1 MAQIPVITT
10 SKKRLRDSL
19 SLEERAKAILARP
32 NALTSMGMINP
43 RVVNKQEAGIISDY
57 RASRSPGAST
67 QQGPVAPPTP
77 FQARKAL
84 TGPQGLLNMASGLGE
99 VSEYWQEEAAKP
111 FFGTVSAPFSPS
123 VREQYRLAREQGE
136 SRRKALGTAWDEG
149 LTDTPWGVKGAAEL
163 ILDPINL
170 VPVLGFPGAVGKGI
184 KGSVALTKAT
194 GAATVRQLADTPV
207 PRVLSPQRSY
217 FMPPEGTPGGGMG
230 AGKTEQFRQD
240 MAKMTDFVEGRSRF
254 DDPVLNKELDD
265 ASKKIADEAE
275 RLRATTPPEPTIT
288 TGPTGK
294 PITQAQGPAVPISP
308 WAAKVGDILN
318 HPHLGEVVV
327 ENADDPAILVIR
339 STSPDATAGT
349 MTAKIGRHTFDDIG
363 VEKTAD
369 DLARDAEDALR
380 RSDLT
385 SKMADIL
392 LSAKKL
398 YPRAAAAISRERAK
412 KLGQVGE
419 ERASPV
425 EGPEARAKAFG
436 AMKGEIA
443 RPEFEFIKP
452 FTDEELELAQDM
464 ITQRYKHQPTYWLQT
479 QIAFEKLFVKKQ
491 ALTPRE
497 AGLLDRVF
505 GTAVGS
511 AGLKG
516 KTGWQRAKS
525 IAIESWNIPKAIKSS
540 IDLSAPLRQGSTLL
554 PEGGSSKK
562 ALREMFRSFTK
573 ESNYQDVVASI
584 IDDPVYPEAIEHG
597 LDLTIYRTGVGRAEE
612 FIDLAG
618 VEEAFIGGRA
628 AEMVLGPY
636 LGGLIRVS
644 NRAYVAF
651 LNKLRIDV
659 YKKWRKEANRIAIK
673 QGREGASED
682 ELKGITRSINILS
695 GRGELGRFTDAAMLL
710 NLPFFSPR
718 FAISR
723 FQLPVAVIGAG
734 SDATRKAVLRNV
746 MSYMAFMTTALG
758 VAEAAGVGTI
768 EKNPRSADFG
778 KLRIGNTRIDPW
790 AGFQQVAVF
799 LTQMSP
805 MGRKS
810 TATGEIENVDPRQRV
825 AQFMESKLSPPASV
839 LMSLGRGRRMFGK
852 ELTAQGLLWEDLIEP
867 MSIGDVDEAV
877 EDIGWLAGGAAG
889 TTSIFGT
896 GLTTYGM
903 PDWKDDF
910 KEYISIPRDTNLLEL
925 GQTSRL
931 KYRKA
936 NPEVD
941 AKLFISGAVSSL
953 QTGLAVS
960 IAVSLIRDNNINIDD
975 ITGVQDRKKE
985 IEESKSF
992 VTPRLV
998 DDFIRQAETQL
1009 ESAQPTTT
1017 GPTPTAPLPGGT
1029 NRPITPPISE
1039 LLR

>member
-1 MAQIPVITT
+1 
-10 SKKRLRDSL
+10 
-19 SLEERAKAILARP
+19 
-32 NALTSMGMINP
+32 
-43 RVVNKQEAGIISDY
+43 
-57 RASRSPGAST
+57 
-67 QQGPVAPPTP
+67 
-77 FQARKAL
+77 
-84 TGPQGLLNMASGLGE
+84 
-99 VSEYWQEEAAKP
+99 
-111 FFGTVSAPFSPS
+111 
-123 VREQYRLAREQGE
+123 
-136 SRRKALGTAWDEG
+136 
-149 LTDTPWGVKGAAEL
+149 
-163 ILDPINL
+163 
-170 VPVLGFPGAVGKGI
+170 
-184 KGSVALTKAT
+184 
-194 GAATVRQLADTPV
+194 
-207 PRVLSPQRSY
+207 
-217 FMPPEGTPGGGMG
+217 
-230 AGKTEQFRQD
+230 
-240 MAKMTDFVEGRSRF
+240 
-254 DDPVLNKELDD
+254 
-265 ASKKIADEAE
+265 
-275 RLRATTPPEPTIT
+275 
-288 TGPTGK
+288 
-294 PITQAQGPAVPISP
+294 
-308 WAAKVGDILN
+308 
-318 HPHLGEVVV
+318 
-327 ENADDPAILVIR
+327 
-339 STSPDATAGT
+339 
-349 MTAKIGRHTFDDIG
+349 
-363 VEKTAD
+363 
-369 DLARDAEDALR
+369 
-380 RSDLT
+380 
-385 SKMADIL
+385 
-392 LSAKKL
+392 
-398 YPRAAAAISRERAK
+398 
-412 KLGQVGE
+412 
-419 ERASPV
+419 
-425 EGPEARAKAFG
+425 
-436 AMKGEIA
+436 
-443 RPEFEFIKP
+443 
-452 FTDEELELAQDM
+452 
-464 ITQRYKHQPTYWLQT
+464 
-479 QIAFEKLFVKKQ
+479 
-491 ALTPRE
+491 
-497 AGLLDRVF
+497 
-505 GTAVGS
+505 
-511 AGLKG
+511 
-516 KTGWQRAKS
+516 
-525 IAIESWNIPKAIKSS
+525 
-540 IDLSAPLRQGSTLL
+540 
-554 PEGGSSKK
+554 
-562 ALREMFRSFTK
+562 MFRSFTK

-628 AEMVLGPY
+628 AEKVLGPFGR
-636 LGGLIRVS
+636 LVRMS

-659 YKKWRKEANRIAIK
+659 YKKWRKEANRKAIK
-673 QGREGASED
+673 EGREGASED
-682 ELKGITRSINILS
+682 ELRGIARSINILS

-723 FQLPVAVIGAG
+723 FQLPVAIIGAG
-734 SDATRKAVLRNV
+734 SNETRKAVLRNV

-768 EKNPRSADFG
+768 EKDPRSADFG

-810 TATGEIENVDPRQRV
+810 TATGEIENVDPRQRI
-825 AQFMESKLSPPASV
+825 AQFIESKLSPPASV

-960 IAVSLIRDNNINIDD
+960 IAVSLIRDNNININD
-975 ITGVQDRKKE
+975 INGVQDRKKE

-998 DDFIRQAETQL
+998 DDFIRQAETQA
-1009 ESAQPTTT
+1009 ESAPPTTT
-1017 GPTPTAPLPGGT
+1017 GPTPTAPLPGST
-1029 NRPITPPISE
+1029 NRPSLSE
-1039 LLR
+1039 MLEDIRSR